1 MSDKTE
7 LAGLPVADLAELTRG
22 FYFLF
27 WGVLVF
33 VLALLETLVRSVGQ
47 PFSVLLLIVG
57 GLGSLGGAYR
67 LAQVHSLGPVW
78 RMWTRN
84 LLVVTGAVDYLS
96 LFFLMWRQLPANG
109 YLLVHALVF
118 FEMVIVL
125 FGLLCPPVWQLTRA
139 AGRPQLAGQCVW
151 FGVTGGI
158 LLVPAGLLIARLL
171 VAATQQGRD
180 PLGVLQLWL
189 VSVPHWLTL
198 GLLLPVALLLSLL
211 WTAKDLALEALRA
224 KPVPASQ

>member
-7 LAGLPVADLAELTRG
+7 LAALPVADLAELTRG

-33 VLALLETLVRSVGQ
+33 VLALLETLVRPVGQ
-47 PFSVLLLIVG
+47 PFSVLLLVAG
-57 GLGSLGGAYR
+57 GGGALVGAYR
-67 LAQVHSLGPVW
+67 LTQIQALGPAW
-78 RMWTRN
+78 RVWTRN
-84 LLVVTGAVDYLS
+84 LLVVTGAVNYLS
-96 LFFLMWRQLPANG
+96 LFFLMWRQVPANG

-118 FEMVIVL
+118 FEMVIGL

-139 AGRPQLAGQCVW
+139 AGRPQLARQCLG
-151 FGVTGGI
+151 FGTAGGL

-189 VSVPHWLTL
+189 VGIPHWLTL

-211 WTAKDLALEALRA
+211 WTAKDLALEALRT
-224 KPVPASQ
+224 KTDPTDQ

>member
-7 LAGLPVADLAELTRG
+7 LAALPVADLADVTRG

-33 VLALLETLVRSVGQ
+33 VLALLETLVRPVGQ
-47 PFSVLLLIVG
+47 PFSVLLLLAG
-57 GLGSLGGAYR
+57 GGGALVGAYR
-67 LAQVHSLGPVW
+67 LTRINTLGPTW
-78 RMWTRN
+78 RMWTRF
-84 LLVVTGAVDYLS
+84 LLGVTGAVNYLS
-96 LFFLMWRQLPANG
+96 LFFLMWRQVPANG

-118 FEMVIVL
+118 FEMVLGL

-139 AGRPQLAGQCVW
+139 AGRPHLASQCIW
-151 FGVTGGI
+151 FGSVGAF
-158 LLVPAGLLIARLL
+158 LLVPAGLLVARLL
-171 VAATQQGRD
+171 VVATQQGRD

-189 VSVPHWLTL
+189 VGIPHWLTL

-211 WTAKDLALEALRA
+211 WTAKDLAWEALRT
-224 KPVPASQ
+224 KTGPANQ